1 MARPKTKEAHP
12 MLLDGEWL
20 KRQYVEL
27 KRSTIEI
34 ASLLGVHYADVSSA
48 LKGFGVEIRG
58 GSGRQKLAML
68 NKMKLHPL
76 DFPQLDVFNVICY
89 TATPTQIERT
99 HERLSS
105 ELPSI
110 TIEAHHS
117 DDRDQIH
124 RFVNKHLSGT
134 SIRTS
139 TTINT
144 SRYGF

>member
-1 MARPKTKEAHP
+1 MGRPRTKETHP

-20 KRQYVEL
+20 NRQYVEL

-48 LKGFGVEIRG
+48 LKSFGVEIR
-58 GSGRQKLAML
+58 SVSERQNLVML

-89 TATPTQIERT
+89 PATPTQIECT
-99 HERLSS
+99 HERLSR
-105 ELPSI
+105 ELPSMK
-110 TIEAHHS
+110 IEAHHS

-144 SRYGF
+144 SRFGI

>member
-1 MARPKTKEAHP
+1 MGRPKMKDTHP

-27 KRSTIEI
+27 KRSTIQI
-34 ASLLGVHYADVSSA
+34 ASLLGVHYADVSRS
-48 LKGFGVEIRG
+48 LKSFGVEIR
-58 GSGRQKLAML
+58 SVSERQNLVML

-76 DFPQLDVFNVICY
+76 DFPQLGVFNAICY
-89 TATPTQIERT
+89 PATPTQIERA
-99 HERLSS
+99 HERLSR
-105 ELPSI
+105 ELPSVK
-110 TIEAHHS
+110 IEAHHS

-124 RFVNKHLSGT
+124 RFVNKHLLGA

-144 SRYGF
+144 SRFGF

>member
-1 MARPKTKEAHP
+1 MGRPKIKETHP

-48 LKGFGVEIRG
+48 LKGFGVEIR
-58 GSGRQKLAML
+58 SVRESQKLVML

-76 DFPQLDVFNVICY
+76 DFPQLDVFNAICY
-89 TATPTQIERT
+89 PATPTQIECA
-99 HERLSS
+99 HERLSR
-105 ELPSI
+105 ELPSMK
-110 TIEAHHS
+110 IEAHHS

-124 RFVNKHLSGT
+124 RFVNKHISGE
-134 SIRTS
+134 SILTS

>member
-1 MARPKTKEAHP
+1 MGRPKTKEIHP

-48 LKGFGVEIRG
+48 LKGFGVEIRD

-76 DFPQLDVFNVICY
+76 DFPQLDVFNAICY
-89 TATPTQIERT
+89 PATPTQIECA
-99 HERLSS
+99 HERLSR
-105 ELPSI
+105 ELPSM

-124 RFVNKHLSGT
+124 RFVNKHLRGS
-134 SIRTS
+134 SIQTS

-144 SRYGF
+144 SRYGI

>member
-1 MARPKTKEAHP
+1 

-48 LKGFGVEIRG
+48 IKSFGVEIR
-58 GSGRQKLAML
+58 SVSERQSLVML

-89 TATPTQIERT
+89 PATPTQIECA
-99 HERLSS
+99 HERLCS
-105 ELPSI
+105 ELPS
-110 TIEAHHS
+110 TVIEAHHS
-117 DDRDQIH
+117 ADRDQLH
-124 RFVNKHLSGT
+124 RFVNRHLSGASLTNET
-134 SIRTS
+134 SA
-139 TTINT
+139 NT
-144 SRYGF
+144 SRFGY

>member
-1 MARPKTKEAHP
+1 MARPKIKETHP

-48 LKGFGVEIRG
+48 LKSFGVEIR
-58 GSGRQKLAML
+58 SVSERQNLVML
-68 NKMKLHPL
+68 NRMKSHPL
-76 DFPQLDVFNVICY
+76 NFQRLDVFNALCY
-89 TATPTQIERT
+89 TATPTQIECA
-99 HERLSS
+99 HERLSRES
-105 ELPSI
+105 PSVK
-110 TIEAHHS
+110 IEAHHS

-124 RFVNKHLSGT
+124 RFVNKHISGA
-134 SIRTS
+134 SIQTS

-144 SRYGF
+144 SRFGF

>member
-1 MARPKTKEAHP
+1 MGRPKTKEVHH

-48 LKGFGVEIRG
+48 LKGFGVEIRS
-58 GSGRQKLAML
+58 GSESQKLAKL

-89 TATPTQIERT
+89 PATPTQIECA
-99 HERLSS
+99 HERLSR
-105 ELPSI
+105 ELPSMK
-110 TIEAHHS
+110 IEAHHS

-124 RFVNKHLSGT
+124 RFINKHLSGE

-144 SRYGF
+144 SRYGI

>member
-1 MARPKTKEAHP
+1 MARPRTKEIHP

-34 ASLLGVHYADVSSA
+34 ASLLGVHYADVSNA
-48 LKGFGVEIRG
+48 LKSFGVEIR
-58 GSGRQKLAML
+58 SVSERQNVVML

-76 DFPQLDVFNVICY
+76 NFPRLDVFNALCY
-89 TATPTQIERT
+89 TATPTKIECA
-99 HERLSS
+99 HERLSR
-105 ELPSI
+105 ELPSMK
-110 TIEAHHS
+110 IEAHHS

-124 RFVNKHLSGT
+124 RFVNKHISGE

-144 SRYGF
+144 SRFGF

>member
-1 MARPKTKEAHP
+1 MARPKTKETHP

-27 KRSTIEI
+27 ERSTIEI
-34 ASLLGVHYADVSSA
+34 ASLIGVHYADVSSA
-48 LKGFGVEIRG
+48 LKSFGVEIRSV
-58 GSGRQKLAML
+58 SGRQKLVML

-89 TATPTQIERT
+89 TATPTQIECA
-99 HERLSS
+99 HERLSR
-105 ELPSI
+105 ELPSM

-117 DDRDQIH
+117 DDHDQIH
-124 RFVNKHLSGT
+124 RFVNKHISCA
-134 SIRTS
+134 SIQTP

-144 SRYGF
+144 SRFGI

>member
-1 MARPKTKEAHP
+1 MARPKTKETHP

-27 KRSTIEI
+27 ERSTIEI
-34 ASLLGVHYADVSSA
+34 ASLIGVHYADVSSA
-48 LKGFGVEIRG
+48 LKSFGVEIR
-58 GSGRQKLAML
+58 SVSERQSLVML

-89 TATPTQIERT
+89 PATPTQIECA
-99 HERLSS
+99 HERLSR
-105 ELPSI
+105 ELPSMK
-110 TIEAHHS
+110 IEAHHS
-117 DDRDQIH
+117 DDRDQLH
-124 RFVNKHLSGT
+124 RFVNKHLSCA

-144 SRYGF
+144 SRFGF

>member
-1 MARPKTKEAHP
+1 MARPKTKETHP

-27 KRSTIEI
+27 KRSTIKI

-48 LKGFGVEIRG
+48 LKSFGVEIRG
-58 GSGRQKLAML
+58 VSERQNLVML

-89 TATPTQIERT
+89 PATPTQIECA
-99 HERLSS
+99 HERLSR
-105 ELPSI
+105 ELPSM

-124 RFVNKHLSGT
+124 RFVNKHLSGA

-139 TTINT
+139 TTIST
-144 SRYGF
+144 SRFGF

>member
-1 MARPKTKEAHP
+1 MGRPKIKETHH

-48 LKGFGVEIRG
+48 LKSFGVEIR
-58 GSGRQKLAML
+58 SVSERQNLVML

-89 TATPTQIERT
+89 PATPTQIERA
-99 HERLSS
+99 HERLSR
-105 ELPSI
+105 ELP
-110 TIEAHHS
+110 TVKIEAHHS

-124 RFVNKHLSGT
+124 RFVNKHLSGA
-134 SIRTS
+134 SIRAS

-144 SRYGF
+144 SRFGI

>member
-1 MARPKTKEAHP
+1 

-34 ASLLGVHYADVSSA
+34 ASLLGVHYSNVSNA
-48 LKGFGVEIRG
+48 LKSFGVEIR
-58 GSGRQKLAML
+58 SVSERQNLVML

-76 DFPQLDVFNVICY
+76 DFPQLDVFNVVCY
-89 TATPTQIERT
+89 PATPTQIECAN
-99 HERLSS
+99 ERLSR
-105 ELPSI
+105 ELPSVK
-110 TIEAHHS
+110 IEAHHS

-144 SRYGF
+144 SRFGF

>member
-1 MARPKTKEAHP
+1 MARPKIKETNP
-12 MLLDGEWL
+12 MLQDGEWL

-34 ASLLGVHYADVSSA
+34 ASLLGVYYADVSSA
-48 LKGFGVEIRG
+48 LKSFGVEIR
-58 GSGRQKLAML
+58 SVSERQSLVML

-89 TATPTQIERT
+89 PATPTQIECA
-99 HERLSS
+99 HERLSR
-105 ELPSI
+105 ELPSMK
-110 TIEAHHS
+110 IEAHHS

-124 RFVNKHLSGT
+124 RFVNKHLSGS
-134 SIRTS
+134 SIQTS

-144 SRYGF
+144 SRYGI

>member
-1 MARPKTKEAHP
+1 MARPKTKETHP

-58 GSGRQKLAML
+58 VSGRQKLVML

-76 DFPQLDVFNVICY
+76 DFPQLDVFNALCY
-89 TATPTQIERT
+89 TATPTQIECS
-99 HERLSS
+99 HERLSR
-105 ELPSI
+105 ELPSVK
-110 TIEAHHS
+110 IEAHHS

-124 RFVNKHLSGT
+124 RFVNKHLSGA

-144 SRYGF
+144 SRHGI

>member
-1 MARPKTKEAHP
+1 MGRPKTKETHP

-48 LKGFGVEIRG
+48 LKSFGVEIR
-58 GSGRQKLAML
+58 SVSERQNLVML

-89 TATPTQIERT
+89 PATPTQIECA
-99 HERLSS
+99 HERLSR
-105 ELPSI
+105 ELPGM

-124 RFVNKHLSGT
+124 RFVNKHLSGA
-134 SIRTS
+134 SILTS
-139 TTINT
+139 TTIST
-144 SRYGF
+144 SRFGF

>member
-1 MARPKTKEAHP
+1 MGRPKIKETHP

-58 GSGRQKLAML
+58 ASGRQKLVML

-89 TATPTQIERT
+89 PATPAQIERA
-99 HERLSS
+99 HERLSC
-105 ELPSI
+105 ELPSVK
-110 TIEAHHS
+110 IEAHHS

-124 RFVNKHLSGT
+124 RFVNKHLRGA

-144 SRYGF
+144 SRYGI

>member
-1 MARPKTKEAHP
+1 MGRPKTKEAHP

-58 GSGRQKLAML
+58 VSGRQKLVML

-89 TATPTQIERT
+89 PATPTQIEYA
-99 HERLSS
+99 HERLSR
-105 ELPSI
+105 ELPSM

-124 RFVNKHLSGT
+124 RFVNKHLSGA

-139 TTINT
+139 TTIST
-144 SRYGF
+144 SRFGF

>member
-1 MARPKTKEAHP
+1 MAGPKTKETHP

-48 LKGFGVEIRG
+48 LKSFGVEIR
-58 GSGRQKLAML
+58 SVSERQNLVML
-68 NKMKLHPL
+68 NRMKLHPL
-76 DFPQLDVFNVICY
+76 DFPQLDVFNAICY
-89 TATPTQIERT
+89 PATPTQIECA
-99 HERLSS
+99 HERLSR
-105 ELPSI
+105 ELPSM

-124 RFVNKHLSGT
+124 RFVNKHISGA
-134 SIRTS
+134 SIQTS

-144 SRYGF
+144 SRFGI

>member
-1 MARPKTKEAHP
+1 MARPKTKESHP

-48 LKGFGVEIRG
+48 LKSFGVEIR
-58 GSGRQKLAML
+58 SVSKRQKLVML
-68 NKMKLHPL
+68 NKMKLRPL
-76 DFPQLDVFNVICY
+76 DFPQLDVFNVICCP
-89 TATPTQIERT
+89 ATTTQIECA
-99 HERLSS
+99 HERLSR
-105 ELPSI
+105 ELPSVK
-110 TIEAHHS
+110 IEAHHS

-124 RFVNKHLSGT
+124 RFVNKHLSGA

-139 TTINT
+139 TTIST
-144 SRYGF
+144 SRFGF

>member
-1 MARPKTKEAHP
+1 MGRPKIKETHP

-48 LKGFGVEIRG
+48 LKGFGVEIR
-58 GSGRQKLAML
+58 SVSERQNLVML
-68 NKMKLHPL
+68 NRMKLHPL
-76 DFPQLDVFNVICY
+76 NFPQLDVFNAICY
-89 TATPTQIERT
+89 PATPTQIECA
-99 HERLSS
+99 HERLSR
-105 ELPSI
+105 ELPSMK
-110 TIEAHHS
+110 IEAHHS

-124 RFVNKHLSGT
+124 RFVNKHLRDS
-134 SIRTS
+134 SIQTS

-144 SRYGF
+144 SRFGF

>member
-1 MARPKTKEAHP
+1 MARPKTKETHP

-48 LKGFGVEIRG
+48 LKGFGVEIR
-58 GSGRQKLAML
+58 SVSERQNLVML

-89 TATPTQIERT
+89 PATPTQIECA
-99 HERLSS
+99 HERLSR
-105 ELPSI
+105 ELPSVK
-110 TIEAHHS
+110 IEVHHS

-124 RFVNKHLSGT
+124 RFVNKHISGS
-134 SIRTS
+134 SIQTS
-139 TTINT
+139 TTIST
-144 SRYGF
+144 SRFGF

>member
-1 MARPKTKEAHP
+1 MGRPKIKETHP

-34 ASLLGVHYADVSSA
+34 ASLLGVHYADVSNA
-48 LKGFGVEIRG
+48 LKSFGVEIR
-58 GSGRQKLAML
+58 SVSERQNLVML
-68 NKMKLHPL
+68 NRMKSHPL

-89 TATPTQIERT
+89 PATPTQIECA
-99 HERLSS
+99 HERLSR
-105 ELPSI
+105 ELPSMK
-110 TIEAHHS
+110 IEAHHS

-124 RFVNKHLSGT
+124 RLVNKHLSGA

-139 TTINT
+139 TTIST
-144 SRYGF
+144 SRFGF

>member
-1 MARPKTKEAHP
+1 MGRPKIKETHP
-12 MLLDGEWL
+12 MLQDGEWL

-48 LKGFGVEIRG
+48 LKSFGVEIR
-58 GSGRQKLAML
+58 SVSERQNLVML

-89 TATPTQIERT
+89 PATPTQIECA
-99 HERLSS
+99 HERLSR
-105 ELPSI
+105 ELPSVK
-110 TIEAHHS
+110 IEAHHS

-124 RFVNKHLSGT
+124 RFVNKHLSGA

-139 TTINT
+139 TTIST
-144 SRYGF
+144 SRLGF